1 MCTTRLNVLRLNTA
15 PSMDPKWFEDV
26 EELRKKDSTELRKL
40 GRIPYPLSRKPGENK
55 FTRISWDEALDKIAN
70 KIKKIDP
77 KQLAFYLI
85 RSFKGLIPVFLFD
98 LG

>member
-1 MCTTRLNVLRLNTA
+1 MAALGVSGLYDQTLTGPHLCTTCLNVLRLNTA

-55 FTRISWDEALDKIAN
+55 FTRISWES
-70 KIKKIDP
+70 
-77 KQLAFYLI
+77 I
-85 RSFKGLIPVFLFD
+85 R
-98 LG
+98 